1 MAEFIDPATLKRRLD
16 DGTAMLIDIREAD
29 EFARERI
36 PGARHMPLSTWERQ
50 EIAAAPGTLVVLT
63 CRSGDRTG
71 SHAQRLMTR
80 CPTGAALL
88 DGGIEAWKRAGL
100 PVTRDPRAPLELLR
114 QVQIAVGTMILAGF
128 GLAWLVSPWFLALPA
143 FAGAGLVFAGITGF
157 CGMARVLAA
166 MPWNRRR
173 RVR

>member
-1 MAEFIDPATLKRRLD
+1 MTAFIDAATLKRRLD
-16 DGTAMLIDIREAD
+16 DGTALLIDIREAD

-36 PGARHMPLSTWERQ
+36 PGARHMPLSAWERHD
-50 EIAAAPGTLVVLT
+50 IAAGPGTLVVLT
-63 CRSGDRTG
+63 CRSGDRAG
-71 SHAQRLMTR
+71 SHAPRLLAR
-80 CPTGAALL
+80 CPTETSVL

-100 PVTRDPRAPLELLR
+100 PVTRDARAPLELLR
-114 QVQIAVGTMILAGF
+114 QVQIAVGGMILTGF
-128 GLAWLVSPWFLALPA
+128 ALAWSVSPWFLALPA

-173 RVR
+173 RAG

>member
-36 PGARHMPLSTWERQ
+36 PGARHVPLSAWERHD
-50 EIAAAPGTLVVLT
+50 IAAEAGLLVVLT
-63 CRSGDRTG
+63 CRSGDRTT
-71 SHAQRLMTR
+71 SHAQRLRMR
-80 CPTGAALL
+80 CPTGMAVL

-100 PVTRDPRAPLELLR
+100 PVTRDARAPLELMR
-114 QVQIAVGTMILAGF
+114 QVQIAVGAMILAGL

-143 FAGAGLVFAGITGF
+143 FAGAGLLVAGVTGF
-157 CGMARVLAA
+157 CGMARLLAA
-166 MPWNRRR
+166 MPWNRQRPS
-173 RVR
+173 

>member
-1 MAEFIDPATLKRRLD
+1 MAECIDPATLKRRLD

-36 PGARHMPLSTWERQ
+36 PGARHVPLSAWERHD
-50 EIAAAPGTLVVLT
+50 IAAAPGMLVVLT

-80 CPTGAALL
+80 CPRGTSLL

-128 GLAWLVSPWFLALPA
+128 LLAWLVSPWFLALPA
-143 FAGAGLVFAGITGF
+143 FAGAGLMFAGITGF
-157 CGMARVLAA
+157 CGMARLLAA